1 MAPAAGA
8 DRPIH
13 PTSYDAIIVGT
24 GLPESL
30 VAASLAIAGKT
41 VLHVDCGDSYGSHWA
56 SLTMDSL
63 QQWAKQGGAIP
74 AREEKSSEI
83 FGFVDEEE
91 AEAVGDRDKAGDGE
105 ASRNS
110 IEESGETVEKEND
123 RPNQAGREDP
133 ENEVEEALSKKEL
146 VEMPLTSSV
155 DGSILYSDVAVH
167 DWSGSEGS
175 DSTSLGNLRGYSI
188 DVCGPRVVHCA
199 EALVDVMIRSA
210 THHYVEFKA
219 MDAML
224 MWQPSTSGASGPNGP
239 VANEEASRLDNSTNS
254 TVTLASGVTVASG
267 AWTRVP
273 MSRSDVFQ
281 DSTLSLVEK
290 RLLMRFFKV
299 VADFAAQQQQAEQQ
313 RREESEGGGKEV
325 DTSDSSR
332 DSFLYTPQF
341 VGGGGGERSEEVGRE
356 FEGQS
361 LLQLLQSHKL
371 PLRVQ
376 Q

>member
-1 MAPAAGA
+1 MAPAAVA

-63 QQWAKQGGAIP
+63 QQWAKQGGAVP
-74 AREEKSSEI
+74 AREDNSSEI

-91 AEAVGDRDKAGDGE
+91 AVGDRDQAGDGE
-105 ASRNS
+105 AGGNS

-123 RPNQAGREDP
+123 RPNQAEREDP

-188 DVCGPRVVHCA
+188 DV
-199 EALVDVMIRSA
+199 
-210 THHYVEFKA
+210 
-219 MDAML
+219 
-224 MWQPSTSGASGPNGP
+224 
-239 VANEEASRLDNSTNS
+239 
-254 TVTLASGVTVASG
+254 
-267 AWTRVP
+267 
-273 MSRSDVFQ
+273 
-281 DSTLSLVEK
+281 
-290 RLLMRFFKV
+290 
-299 VADFAAQQQQAEQQ
+299 
-313 RREESEGGGKEV
+313 
-325 DTSDSSR
+325 
-332 DSFLYTPQF
+332 
-341 VGGGGGERSEEVGRE
+341 
-356 FEGQS
+356 
-361 LLQLLQSHKL
+361 
-371 PLRVQ
+371 
-376 Q
+376 